1 MIKTKPKHLFYQ
13 KTARHHTYLTIKQG
27 NKKNLVLHKT
37 LITVLITK
45 HYLISKR
52 LL

>member
-1 MIKTKPKHLFYQ
+1 MIKTKPKPLFSP
-13 KTARHHTYLTIKQG
+13 KTAQHHMYLTIKQG

-37 LITVLITK
+37 LITELITK